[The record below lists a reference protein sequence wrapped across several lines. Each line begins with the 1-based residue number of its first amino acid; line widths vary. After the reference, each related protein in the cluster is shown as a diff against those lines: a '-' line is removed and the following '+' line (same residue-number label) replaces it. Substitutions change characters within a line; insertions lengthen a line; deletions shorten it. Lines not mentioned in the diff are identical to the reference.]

1 MDLTKFLVKKKDA
14 EAVEVGKILK
24 AAGDKVRR
32 NTASRHPVTSPILK
46 PKPAHAR

>member
-14 EAVEVGKILK
+14 EAVEVSKILK

-32 NTASRHPVTSPILK
+32 NTAAKHQVGHSVPK